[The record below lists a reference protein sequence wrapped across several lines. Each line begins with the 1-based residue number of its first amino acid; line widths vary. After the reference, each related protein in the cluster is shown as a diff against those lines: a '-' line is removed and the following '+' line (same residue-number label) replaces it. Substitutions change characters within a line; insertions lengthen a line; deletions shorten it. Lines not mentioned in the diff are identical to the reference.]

1 MGYSSWGQK
10 ESDTTEE
17 IEHTHTLT
25 TFQGPT
31 VYWIRY
37 TCKQITI
44 NLYNMDACNNI
55 KMKEKEGILG
65 AEEQRCHDLRCISHE
80 KVTDSICDPG
90 NKTEA
95 GKWGKDSQQ
104 DPLRRSLQRC
114 CKGQSAHPEGHLGWE
129 TRYQT
134 PGPSVRWYDKA
145 CPASFAYLV
154 STYLEIFLSEGQDSL
169 SKYNPPNA
177 TSPHSEKSP

>member
-55 KMKEKEGILG
+55 KMKEKERIL
-65 AEEQRCHDLRCISHE
+65 E
-80 KVTDSICDPG
+80 K
-90 NKTEA
+90 E
-95 GKWGKDSQQ
+95 
-104 DPLRRSLQRC
+104 
-114 CKGQSAHPEGHLGWE
+114 
-129 TRYQT
+129 
-134 PGPSVRWYDKA
+134 
-145 CPASFAYLV
+145 
-154 STYLEIFLSEGQDSL
+154 
-169 SKYNPPNA
+169 
-177 TSPHSEKSP
+177 

>member
-1 MGYSSWGQK
+1 MVLCFS
-10 ESDTTEE
+10 
-17 IEHTHTLT
+17 L
-25 TFQGPT
+25 
-31 VYWIRY
+31 
-37 TCKQITI
+37 
-44 NLYNMDACNNI
+44 NN
-55 KMKEKEGILG
+55 KEKKCVGGKKSECQGTYFMYTLIQKVFLECKVLNTKIG
-65 AEEQRCHDLRCISHE
+65 A
-80 KVTDSICDPG
+80 G

-114 CKGQSAHPEGHLGWE
+114 CKGQSAHPEGQLGWE